1 MSIISTE
8 RPVLTTEQKQQQA
21 ALRVQNQATQLFRQV
36 GQSYQQ
42 IAQTIFA
49 NQNGL
54 TPQQVF
60 DAIGANSV
68 ELRMLAEALVTL
80 TNTAVPDALPT
91 EFPFELTSNQD
102 GTITVGDPV

>member
-8 RPVLTTEQKQQQA
+8 RPELTTEQKQ
-21 ALRVQNQATQLFRQV
+21 RQV
-36 GQSYQQ
+36 
-42 IAQTIFA
+42 
-49 NQNGL
+49 
-54 TPQQVF
+54 
-60 DAIGANSV
+60 
-68 ELRMLAEALVTL
+68 LAEALVTL